1 MHQGTTNSKMHLDL
15 FKQHCDSPS
24 RRNTQINKDEEESPR
39 LDHDEQDG
47 PSAKYESPKFFV
59 GSGSPVSKRK
69 LSSNDETTKT
79 ETTQQ
84 KEVLSKAEM
93 EQHFS
98 FQRAQLHTDQS

>member
-1 MHQGTTNSKMHLDL
+1 MHQGKTNSKMHLDL
-15 FKQHCDSPS
+15 FKQNCDSPS
-24 RRNTQINKDEEESPR
+24 RDTEINKGEPESPR
-39 LDHDEQDG
+39 LNHEEQDG

-69 LSSNDETTKT
+69 LSSNDETSKT
-79 ETTQQ
+79 ETKQQ

-98 FQRAQLHTDQS
+98 F